1 MNRGDGPSRSI
12 KLMSLNLLDCRE
24 RAARAGSVHTVR
36 GRVRSAERWVNLHG
50 RIRNWDWVGVRARA
64 SDRNLDKALGDLQ
77 VFFLGGQASHLA
89 RLPRG
94 REKGLGAPLG
104 EIGGGL
110 GKKLSKQART
120 YSWWMSD
127 DQRPIVRMTVESAP
141 AAKSRWPRPNRLRSY
156 GPRVAMLR
164 AACSNAAGALQHC
177 PSRRMIDKGARNGG
191 RRNSL
196 ERRGKKN
203 RPKMH

>member
-127 DQRPIVRMTVESAP
+127 DQRPIVRMTVVWSQRRQRRAP
-141 AAKSRWPRPNRLRSY
+141 WRRRSCSCAYRTAK
-156 GPRVAMLR
+156 GPRRYCA
-164 AACSNAAGALQHC
+164 
-177 PSRRMIDKGARNGG
+177 
-191 RRNSL
+191 
-196 ERRGKKN
+196 
-203 RPKMH
+203 